1 MDRFVDLLLREADG
15 WAAWS
20 DATLIKPRTVF
31 FGGGTPSLL
40 PIESMRHL
48 IAGLH
53 KRFDF
58 TNCTEWTVEV
68 NPATV
73 TQDYARMLRES
84 GVTRL
89 SMGAQSFNPAEL
101 RLLERHHD
109 PQDVPKTLELARSA
123 GFTRLNIDL
132 IYALPGQT
140 TAAWMQNL
148 ETAIS
153 LGTEHLSCYGLTYE
167 PNTPMAVRRRLGQF
181 TSAEESIELE
191 MMRQT
196 RHRLS
201 DAGLPSY
208 EISNYAKPQC
218 ECRHN
223 LLYWTGENYIGL
235 GPSAASHVDGWRWKN
250 RPHLGQWETS
260 IESDQLPAAD
270 IEHLTP
276 ERRARE
282 LAMLLLRLSRGI
294 EFTEFLKRTGFDAR
308 VLFAD
313 VIDRLAKTGLLTAQN
328 GSIRLSE
335 SGLPLADGIA
345 AEFLAASSEL

>member
-1 MDRFVDLLLREADG
+1 
-15 WAAWS
+15 
-20 DATLIKPRTVF
+20 
-31 FGGGTPSLL
+31 
-40 PIESMRHL
+40 MRHL